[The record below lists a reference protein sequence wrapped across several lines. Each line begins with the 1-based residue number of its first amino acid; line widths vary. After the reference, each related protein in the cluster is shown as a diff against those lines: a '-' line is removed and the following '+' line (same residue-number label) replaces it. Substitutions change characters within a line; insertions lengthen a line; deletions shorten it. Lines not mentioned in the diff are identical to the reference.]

1 MRTLAYL
8 LAACGQAFFLYYAA
22 RLWRRDRNSYLALL
36 LMNLVALVYDSLAV
50 AVGPVLGEGPLLRA
64 LSAPRFWAHALLS
77 PLLVIF
83 AFGVAR
89 RAGISWAQSRG
100 AHAAACLFA
109 LALLVMGAQTDV
121 LALDLQPKIDGE
133 TLRYVNVAHKG
144 PPIPVILVNVFALV
158 TGVSLG
164 RATGDWRML
173 GGAALMFALAP
184 QSPRL
189 PALGNLAELAFSYAM
204 ISGEQLARKAEATR
218 LALKKG
224 ETR

>member
-8 LAACGQAFFLYYAA
+8 LAAFGQIAFLYRAA
-22 RLWRRDRNSYLALL
+22 RLWQSGRSSYLPLL
-36 LMNLVALVYDSLAV
+36 LLNLVALVYDSLAV
-50 AVGPVLGEGPLLRA
+50 AVGPGLGEGVLLRA

-89 RAGISWAQSRG
+89 RAGLGWAQSRG

-109 LALLVMGAQTDV
+109 LALIVMGAQIDV
-121 LALDLQPKIDGE
+121 LGLDLQPRIDAE

-144 PPIPVILVNVFALV
+144 PPIPVILVNVFALLV
-158 TGVSLG
+158 GVSLG
-164 RATGDWRML
+164 RATRDWRML

-184 QSPRL
+184 LSPRL

-204 ISGEQLARKAEATR
+204 ISGELGARKAEAAR
-218 LALKKG
+218 LALKPRG
-224 ETR
+224 TQ